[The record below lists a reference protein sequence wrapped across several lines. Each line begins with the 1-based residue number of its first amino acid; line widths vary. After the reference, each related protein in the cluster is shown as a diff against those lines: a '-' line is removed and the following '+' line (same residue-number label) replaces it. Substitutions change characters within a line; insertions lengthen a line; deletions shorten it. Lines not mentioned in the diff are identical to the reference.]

1 MFGQNRNISLCQYGR
16 SFVRSLYLFD
26 IEVVIPTTF
35 HTTPPPIA
43 THSGSISAGSLPIVD
58 SSRSRQIV
66 PFAMI
71 NGSYGSNDRFYYEE
85 RNL

>member
-16 SFVRSLYLFD
+16 SFVRSSYLFD
-26 IEVVIPTTF
+26 IETVIPTTSYP
-35 HTTPPPIA
+35 TPPIA
-43 THSGSISAGSLPIVD
+43 MHSGSISTGSLPIVD

-71 NGSYGSNDRFYYEE
+71 N
-85 RNL
+85 